1 MNKFS
6 RYCRS
11 ILFTPA
17 LVAERSVKATSLD
30 ADLAL
35 IDIEDSVAQAYKAE
49 ARARAVAFF
58 SAPSEVPC
66 RRAVRINNLGSPD
79 GLLDLL
85 ALRECRYGPDVVMIP
100 KVESPRDAEIAGHLL
115 GNQVELIVII
125 ETARGMENLSST
137 LAAQARLTATIFG
150 AADFALSVGTS
161 LDWHSLYHARAR
173 LVTATRA
180 AGLHPIDSPWFDVV
194 DTAGL
199 VTAARRS
206 HDLGYGGMAAL
217 HPRQV
222 PIINEVFSPSS
233 TDIEHA
239 RRVVDA
245 SGSSGGR
252 GICLV
257 DGMAVGAPFI
267 EAAQRLLYEFDA

>member
-17 LVAERSVKATSLD
+17 LVAERSAKATSLD

-49 ARARAVAFF
+49 ARARAVTFF
-58 SAPSEVPC
+58 STPSEVPC

-85 ALRECRYGPDVVMIP
+85 ALRECTYGPDVVMIP

-125 ETARGMENLSST
+125 ETARGLENLPST
-137 LAAQARLTATIFG
+137 LAAQARLSATIFG

-199 VTAARRS
+199 VSAAKRS
-206 HDLGYGGMAAL
+206 RDLGYGGMAAL

-222 PIINEVFSPSS
+222 SIINEAFSPSS

-245 SGSSGGR
+245 SSSGGR

-267 EAAQRLLYEFDA
+267 EAAHRLLCEFDA